1 MSVVGLRKVS
11 SVGAFEPNAQKTTSV
26 SFSFELTFFPSSAH
40 SQVDS
45 DLLPSRDH
53 HLLHALHLC
62 GPSKL
67 LFVSSSLVCWGCG
80 EGRIEEERM
89 ELDSEV
95 DGGVLSF
102 RERDGSLNF
111 TETDEAE
118 GADGW

>member
-1 MSVVGLRKVS
+1 
-11 SVGAFEPNAQKTTSV
+11 
-26 SFSFELTFFPSSAH
+26 
-40 SQVDS
+40 
-45 DLLPSRDH
+45 
-53 HLLHALHLC
+53 
-62 GPSKL
+62 
-67 LFVSSSLVCWGCG
+67 
-80 EGRIEEERM
+80 M